1 MNQVLPNLVKT
12 DLKILFVGI
21 NPGLRS
27 AAIGHHFAGHSNR
40 FWRFL
45 FDSGLTPNKLRG
57 EEDAKLLD
65 FDYGITNI
73 VARPS
78 AAAAELTPEEF
89 RQGAIILLQLIKDI
103 YPRIVAY
110 LGKDIYRYLS
120 GKAKSDWGKQDPPMV
135 DGVIDF
141 ILPNPSGLNRMPI
154 PEQLEFYLELKRL
167 KVTKEVMK

>member
-1 MNQVLPNLVKT
+1 MNQVLPNLIKT

-45 FDSGLTPNKLRG
+45 FDSGLTPSKLRG
-57 EEDAKLLD
+57 EEDVKLLD
-65 FDYGITNI
+65 LGYGITNI

-78 AAAAELTPEEF
+78 TAAAELTPEEF
-89 RQGAIILLQLIKDI
+89 RQGAIILLQLISDI
-103 YPRIVAY
+103 RPRIVAC

-120 GKAKSDWGKQDPPMV
+120 GKTKSDWGKQNPPVME
-135 DGVIDF
+135 GVIDF

-154 PEQLEFYLELKRL
+154 PEQLEYYLELKRL
-167 KVTKEVMK
+167 T